1 MYNKKEKY
9 FCAEKAHIKAKKGVQ
24 QMKGREESKENM
36 KNTREKNNKTQKRNN
51 ISGTCCY
58 NSCFANT
65 CRSKHKHGT
74 RE

>member
-1 MYNKKEKY
+1 MREKE
-9 FCAEKAHIKAKKGVQ
+9 
-24 QMKGREESKENM
+24 REESNENM

-65 CRSKHKHGT
+65 CGS
-74 RE
+74 EY